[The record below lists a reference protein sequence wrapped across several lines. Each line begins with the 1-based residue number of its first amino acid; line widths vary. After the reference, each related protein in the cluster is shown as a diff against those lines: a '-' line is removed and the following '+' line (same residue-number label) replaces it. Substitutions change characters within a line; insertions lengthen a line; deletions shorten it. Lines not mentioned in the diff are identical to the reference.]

1 MSEIV
6 IIIIGAV
13 TLVGG
18 VILYAVISTATGLE
32 EDENQNYIPDWIEKK
47 FPSIFKSSKLE
58 DYQLDLN
65 TVWVKPIILLIPI
78 LIPHLT
84 VF

>member
-32 EDENQNYIPDWIEKK
+32 KDENQNYIPDWIEKK
-47 FPSIFKSSKLE
+47 FPSIFKSSK
-58 DYQLDLN
+58 DLD
-65 TVWVKPIILLIPI
+65 
-78 LIPHLT
+78 
-84 VF
+84 

>member
-18 VILYAVISTATGLE
+18 VILYAVISTTIGLE

-47 FPSIFKSSKLE
+47 FPSIFKSSK
-58 DYQLDLN
+58 DLD
-65 TVWVKPIILLIPI
+65 
-78 LIPHLT
+78 
-84 VF
+84 